1 MEGVYHVNKQEKR
14 PCMKFLVLLN
24 TMLAA
29 WVNSRHNHL
38 VMSLEEFR
46 ELGLTDK
53 SIEALRKKGF
63 EEPTEI
69 QRRAIPLLLKEG
81 TEIVGQAQTG
91 TGKTAAFAL
100 PILET
105 VKESGNV
112 QALILVPTRE
122 LASQVSE
129 EMSSLKGER
138 KLEIAPI
145 YGGASMSQQLRK
157 LKRGVEIVV
166 GTPGRVLDHISRG
179 SLILRDLEFLV
190 LDEADEMLD
199 MGFIDDI
206 EAVLR
211 AVPEKRRMMLFSA
224 TMPPA
229 IMKLASQF
237 MKTPEIIRTQKQDS
251 ANLATD
257 QIYYEVREADKLEA
271 LTRIIDRESD
281 FYGVVFCRT
290 KLQCDEIVNKLHYRG
305 YDAAAL
311 HGDLSQREREA
322 ILHKMK
328 EHQISILV
336 ATDVAARGLDIQDLT
351 HVINYSI
358 PQDPEIYI
366 HRVGRTGR
374 AGKNGTAITFITPS
388 EARKFSYIRKAA
400 RTDIR
405 KEEVPGA
412 EEIIEKKKERIKD
425 EILNALSNEPK
436 TEYIEIAREVL
447 EGRDAEEAFAAFLS
461 TIYKNELDA
470 TKYREITVIPQK
482 KEKSRHERREAAR
495 NKERFD
501 KTKAPSM
508 DEGGI
513 TRLYIAR
520 GRKDGLTKAMLS
532 NIIIDQ
538 TGIRD
543 EDIRDIEINET
554 SSFISAPFAIAET
567 ILHAYSD
574 RAVKGKPIVS
584 RAKPESRQ
592 DSKKKSAGRREAFR
606 GKGKRRKSWEEDYQ
620 PYGRDTRD
628 GEDGRYRFPDR
639 KGKGKARRRR

>member
-1 MEGVYHVNKQEKR
+1 MGLEG
-14 PCMKFLVLLN
+14 
-24 TMLAA
+24 
-29 WVNSRHNHL
+29 
-38 VMSLEEFR
+38 FR
-46 ELGLTDK
+46 ELGLGEE
-53 SIEALRKKGF
+53 SIRALEEKGF

-105 VKESGNV
+105 VNQNEEKV

-129 EMSSLKGER
+129 EINSLRGKR
-138 KLEIAPI
+138 RIDIAAI
-145 YGGASMSQQLRK
+145 YGGASMTQQLKK

-166 GTPGRVLDHISRG
+166 GTPGRILDHIRRG
-179 SLILRDLEFLV
+179 SLDLSSLEFLV

-211 AVPEKRRMMLFSA
+211 AVPEEKRMLLFSA

-229 IMKLASQF
+229 IMKLAEGF
-237 MKTPEIIRTQKQDS
+237 MKNPEIIRTQKKDTAALS
-251 ANLATD
+251 TD

-271 LTRIIDRESD
+271 LTRIIDREAD

-290 KLQCDEIVNKLHYRG
+290 KLQCDEIGQKLHDRG

-311 HGDLSQREREA
+311 HGDLSQREREQ
-322 ILHKMK
+322 ILRKMK

-351 HVINYSI
+351 HVINYTL

-388 EARKFSYIRKAA
+388 ESRKFSYIRKAS
-400 RTDIR
+400 RSDIR
-405 KEEVPGA
+405 REEIPGA
-412 EEIIEKKKERIKD
+412 EEVIERKKERIKG
-425 EILNALSNEPK
+425 EILDALSIEPK
-436 TEYIEIAREVL
+436 SEYMEIAESVL
-447 EGRDAEEAFAAFLS
+447 AGRDATEAFAAILS
-461 TIYKNELDA
+461 SIYKNELDA
-470 TKYREITVIPQK
+470 SRYHTIAAVSPKASR
-482 KEKSRHERREAAR
+482 EKSRREKREAGR
-495 NKERFD
+495 NKERYD
-501 KTKAPSM
+501 RVKAPSM
-508 DEGGI
+508 DEGGT
-513 TRLYIAR
+513 TRLFIGR
-520 GRKDGLTKAMLS
+520 GRKDGLTKGMLI

-538 TGIRD
+538 TGVRD
-543 EDIRDIEINET
+543 EDIRDVEINDT
-554 SSFISAPFAIAET
+554 SSFISAPFSVAET
-567 ILHAYSD
+567 ILKAYSN
-574 RAVKGKPIVS
+574 RTMKGKPIIM
-584 RAKPESRQ
+584 RAKPEGGAR
-592 DSKKKSAGRREAFR
+592 DNRKKASGRKEAFR
-606 GKGKRRKSWEEDYQ
+606 GKGKRRRKWEDDFQ

-628 GEDGRYRFPDR
+628 GEDGKYSFPDR
-639 KGKGKARRRR
+639 KKKRRK

>member
-1 MEGVYHVNKQEKR
+1 
-14 PCMKFLVLLN
+14 
-24 TMLAA
+24 
-29 WVNSRHNHL
+29 
-38 VMSLEEFR
+38 MSLEEFR

-53 SIEALRKKGF
+53 SIEALKSKGF

-105 VKESGNV
+105 VKENGKV

-129 EMSSLKGER
+129 EMSSLRGER
-138 KLEIAPI
+138 RLEIAPI

-166 GTPGRVLDHISRG
+166 GTPGRILDHISRS
-179 SLILRDLEFLV
+179 SLILSELEFLV

-211 AVPEKRRMMLFSA
+211 AVPEKRRMLLFSA

-229 IMKLASQF
+229 IMKLASSF
-237 MKTPEIIRTQKQDS
+237 MKNPEIIRTQKQDTAALS
-251 ANLATD
+251 TD
-257 QIYYEVREADKLEA
+257 QIYYEVRESDKLEA

-290 KLQCDEIVNKLHYRG
+290 KLQCDEIGQKLHDRG

-388 EARKFSYIRKAA
+388 EARKFAYIRKAA

-405 KEEVPGA
+405 KEEVPAA

-425 EILNALSNEPK
+425 EILSSFDIEPK
-436 TEYIEIAREVL
+436 SEYLEIAHDVL
-447 EGRDAEEAFAAFLS
+447 QGRNAEEAFASLLTS
-461 TIYKNELDA
+461 IYKNTLDA
-470 TKYREITVIPQK
+470 NRYKEITVTTAKK
-482 KEKSRHERREAAR
+482 KEKSRHERREEAR
-495 NKERFD
+495 NRERFD
-501 KTKAPSM
+501 RTKAPSM

-543 EDIRDIEINET
+543 EDIRDIEINDT
-554 SSFISAPFAIAET
+554 SSFISASFAVAET
-567 ILHAYSD
+567 ILKAYSD
-574 RAVKGKPIVS
+574 RSMKGKPIVT
-584 RAKPESRQ
+584 RAKAETKNE
-592 DSKKKSAGRREAFR
+592 SKKKSAGRREAFR
-606 GKGKRRKSWEEDYQ
+606 GKGKRRKGWEDDYQ

-628 GEDGRYRFPDR
+628 GEDGRYRFPDKKKKSR
-639 KGKGKARRRR
+639 KRR

>member
-1 MEGVYHVNKQEKR
+1 
-14 PCMKFLVLLN
+14 
-24 TMLAA
+24 
-29 WVNSRHNHL
+29 
-38 VMSLEEFR
+38 MSLEEFR

-53 SIEALRKKGF
+53 SIEALKSKGF

-105 VKESGNV
+105 VKENGKV

-138 KLEIAPI
+138 RLEIAPI

-166 GTPGRVLDHISRG
+166 GTPGRILDHISRS
-179 SLILRDLEFLV
+179 SLNLSELEFLV

-211 AVPEKRRMMLFSA
+211 AVPEKRRMLLFSA

-229 IMKLASQF
+229 IMKLASSF
-237 MKTPEIIRTQKQDS
+237 MKNPEIIRTQKQDTAALS
-251 ANLATD
+251 TD
-257 QIYYEVREADKLEA
+257 QIYYEVRESDKLEA

-290 KLQCDEIVNKLHYRG
+290 KLQCDEIGQKLHDRG

-388 EARKFSYIRKAA
+388 EARKFAYIRKAA

-405 KEEVPGA
+405 KEEVPAA

-425 EILNALSNEPK
+425 EILSSFDIEPK
-436 TEYIEIAREVL
+436 SEYLEIAHDVL
-447 EGRDAEEAFAAFLS
+447 QGRNAEEAFASLLTS
-461 TIYKNELDA
+461 IYKNTLDA
-470 TKYREITVIPQK
+470 NRYKEITVTTAKK
-482 KEKSRHERREAAR
+482 KEKSRHERREEAR
-495 NKERFD
+495 NRERFD
-501 KTKAPSM
+501 RTKVPSM

-543 EDIRDIEINET
+543 EDIRDIEINDT
-554 SSFISAPFAIAET
+554 SSFISASFAVAET
-567 ILHAYSD
+567 ILKAYSD
-574 RAVKGKPIVS
+574 RSMKGKPIVT
-584 RAKPESRQ
+584 RAKAETKNE
-592 DSKKKSAGRREAFR
+592 SKKKSAGRREAFR
-606 GKGKRRKSWEEDYQ
+606 GKGKRRKSWEDDYQ

-639 KGKGKARRRR
+639 KKKSRKRR

>member
-1 MEGVYHVNKQEKR
+1 
-14 PCMKFLVLLN
+14 
-24 TMLAA
+24 
-29 WVNSRHNHL
+29 
-38 VMSLEEFR
+38 MSLEEFR

-53 SIEALRKKGF
+53 SIEALKNKGF

-105 VKESGNV
+105 VKENGKV

-129 EMSSLKGER
+129 EMSSLRGER
-138 KLEIAPI
+138 RLEIAPI

-166 GTPGRVLDHISRG
+166 GTPGRILDHISRS
-179 SLILRDLEFLV
+179 SLILSELEFLV

-211 AVPEKRRMMLFSA
+211 AVPEKRRMLLFSA

-229 IMKLASQF
+229 IMKLASSF
-237 MKTPEIIRTQKQDS
+237 MKNPEIIRTQKQDTAALS
-251 ANLATD
+251 TD
-257 QIYYEVREADKLEA
+257 QIYYEVRESDKLEA

-290 KLQCDEIVNKLHYRG
+290 KLQCDEIGQKLHDRG

-328 EHQISILV
+328 GHQISILV

-388 EARKFSYIRKAA
+388 EARKFAYIRKAA

-405 KEEVPGA
+405 KEEVPAA

-425 EILNALSNEPK
+425 EILSSFDIEPK
-436 TEYIEIAREVL
+436 SEYLEIAHDVL
-447 EGRDAEEAFAAFLS
+447 QGRNAEEAFASLLTS
-461 TIYKNELDA
+461 IYKNTLDA
-470 TKYREITVIPQK
+470 NRYKEITVTTAKK
-482 KEKSRHERREAAR
+482 KEKSRHERREEAR
-495 NKERFD
+495 NRERFD
-501 KTKAPSM
+501 RTKAPSM

-543 EDIRDIEINET
+543 EDIRDIEINDT
-554 SSFISAPFAIAET
+554 SSFISAPFAVAET
-567 ILHAYSD
+567 ILKAYSD
-574 RAVKGKPIVS
+574 RSMKGKPIVT
-584 RAKPESRQ
+584 RAKAETKNE
-592 DSKKKSAGRREAFR
+592 SKKKSAGRREAFR
-606 GKGKRRKSWEEDYQ
+606 GKGKRRKSWEDDYQ

-628 GEDGRYRFPDR
+628 GEDGRYRFPDKKKKSR
-639 KGKGKARRRR
+639 KRR

>member
-14 PCMKFLVLLN
+14 PCMKFLVLVK

-29 WVNSRHNHL
+29 WMNSRHNHL

-290 KLQCDEIVNKLHYRG
+290 KLQCDEIGKKLHDRG

-412 EEIIEKKKERIKD
+412 EEIIEKKKERI
-425 EILNALSNEPK
+425 I
-436 TEYIEIAREVL
+436 
-447 EGRDAEEAFAAFLS
+447 LS

>member
-1 MEGVYHVNKQEKR
+1 
-14 PCMKFLVLLN
+14 
-24 TMLAA
+24 
-29 WVNSRHNHL
+29 
-38 VMSLEEFR
+38 MSLEEFR

-53 SIEALRKKGF
+53 SIEALKSKGF

-105 VKESGNV
+105 VKENGKV
-112 QALILVPTRE
+112 QALILAPTRE

-129 EMSSLKGER
+129 EMSSLRGER
-138 KLEIAPI
+138 RLEIAPI

-166 GTPGRVLDHISRG
+166 GTPGRILDHISRS
-179 SLILRDLEFLV
+179 SLILSELEFLV

-211 AVPEKRRMMLFSA
+211 AVPEKRRMLLFSA

-229 IMKLASQF
+229 IMKLASSF
-237 MKTPEIIRTQKQDS
+237 MKNPEIIRTQKQDTAALS
-251 ANLATD
+251 TD
-257 QIYYEVREADKLEA
+257 QIYYEVRESDKLEA

-290 KLQCDEIVNKLHYRG
+290 KLQCDEIGQKLHDRG

-388 EARKFSYIRKAA
+388 EARKFAYIRKAA

-405 KEEVPGA
+405 KEEVPAA

-425 EILNALSNEPK
+425 EILSSFDIEPK
-436 TEYIEIAREVL
+436 SEYLEIAHDVL
-447 EGRDAEEAFAAFLS
+447 QGRNAEEAFASLLTS
-461 TIYKNELDA
+461 IYKNTLDA
-470 TKYREITVIPQK
+470 NRYKEITVTTAKK
-482 KEKSRHERREAAR
+482 KEKSRHERREEAR
-495 NKERFD
+495 NRERFD
-501 KTKAPSM
+501 RTKAPSM

-543 EDIRDIEINET
+543 EDIRDIEINDT
-554 SSFISAPFAIAET
+554 SSFISASFAVAET
-567 ILHAYSD
+567 ILKAYSD
-574 RAVKGKPIVS
+574 RSMKGKPIVT
-584 RAKPESRQ
+584 RAKAETKNE
-592 DSKKKSAGRREAFR
+592 SKKKSAGRREAFR
-606 GKGKRRKSWEEDYQ
+606 GKGKRRKSWEDDYQ

-639 KGKGKARRRR
+639 KKKSRKRR